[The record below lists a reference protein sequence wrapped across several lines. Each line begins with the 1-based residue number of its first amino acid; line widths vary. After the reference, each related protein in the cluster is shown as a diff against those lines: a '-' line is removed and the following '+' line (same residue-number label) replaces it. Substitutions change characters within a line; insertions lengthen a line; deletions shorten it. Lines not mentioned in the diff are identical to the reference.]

1 MAPVCTIPSPE
12 DPGLCSPEAGQWQL
26 PGGHLEMGESFFSCA
41 ERETLEETGLV
52 VKAEKVIAAT
62 NDIFDPKSKHYITVF
77 VKCRR
82 VDETQEPVVS
92 VS

>member
-1 MAPVCTIPSPE
+1 
-12 DPGLCSPEAGQWQL
+12 
-26 PGGHLEMGESFFSCA
+26 MGESFFSCA